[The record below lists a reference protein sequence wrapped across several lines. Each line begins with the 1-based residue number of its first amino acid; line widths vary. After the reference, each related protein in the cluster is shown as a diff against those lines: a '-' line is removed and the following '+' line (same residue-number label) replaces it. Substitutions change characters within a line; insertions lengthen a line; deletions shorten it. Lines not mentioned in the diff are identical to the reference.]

1 MPECQ
6 PFSKAFNWLTLPGI
20 FWFDHPFWV
29 AQFHRNGGSLYS
41 GMVAQYAPDY
51 SIPSPNRPIVRI
63 LPIAKVLLTVTISAK
78 SSVYQLAD
86 ISVTFSK
93 K

>member
-51 SIPSPNRPIVRI
+51 SFLRM
-63 LPIAKVLLTVTISAK
+63 
-78 SSVYQLAD
+78 
-86 ISVTFSK
+86 F
-93 K
+93 